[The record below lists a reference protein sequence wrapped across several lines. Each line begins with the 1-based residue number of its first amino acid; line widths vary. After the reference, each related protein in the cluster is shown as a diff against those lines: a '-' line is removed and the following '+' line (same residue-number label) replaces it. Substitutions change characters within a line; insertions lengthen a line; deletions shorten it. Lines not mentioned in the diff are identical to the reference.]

1 MSKSQSVE
9 PQIANQINQQL
20 TSYNLPYF
28 LEQQTV
34 NEEIENALTRA
45 LSKSGG
51 TGGNRVDCK
60 LLLQDDA
67 LNYYPIMI
75 EYKGHADKLV
85 KLTPFSTPN

>member
-51 TGGNRVDCK
+51 TGGNRVQIIIARRCAQ
-60 LLLQDDA
+60 LLP
-67 LNYYPIMI
+67 NY
-75 EYKGHADKLV
+75 D
-85 KLTPFSTPN
+85 